1 MNEDTTKPED
11 EKLYTAKEMANVYL
25 EGFKDGYH
33 KALNEIHEIRT
44 DPGPNYG

>member
-1 MNEDTTKPED
+1 MKEDTKTPED
-11 EKLYTAKEMANVYL
+11 ERLYTAKEMADCYL

-33 KALNEIHEIRT
+33 KALDEVQEIKT